1 MSYVLEEYGD
11 RPERMLVRE
20 EVEREVEIFWRK
32 YKPAATAR
40 RGKMANRATDDAAI
54 VIVSLNPAQ
63 NLEHS
68 IHHPNRTLPMS
79 FPGTLRDDDD
89 NHKINI
95 DE

>member
-1 MSYVLEEYGD
+1 MLEEYD
-11 RPERMLVRE
+11 DHSERMLVRE

-54 VIVSLNPAQ
+54 VIVRVLLNPAQ

>member
-40 RGKMANRATDDAAI
+40 RGKMANRAAYDAAI

-63 NLEHS
+63 SPEHPT
-68 IHHPNRTLPMS
+68 HHPNRLPPTS
-79 FPGTLRDDDD
+79 LLDIPRDDDD
-89 NHKINI
+89 DHKINM